1 MTLNYFLL
9 PFDNTEYNSI
19 YFFGIPFCC
28 SLFLRICRCHIII
41 YCLLDSYKNN
51 DISNI

>member
-19 YFFGIPFCC
+19 YFFGIPFCG
-28 SLFLRICRCHIII
+28 SLFFAHLSVP
-41 YCLLDSYKNN
+41 YY
-51 DISNI
+51 NILPP